1 MRFSS
6 ALDRCRVEDGGP
18 SWLYTNRK
26 TLNPL
31 LFVFVAFFLV
41 LIIILGLR
49 NFLTKVL
56 EPFLKTVSACS
67 EDKMVKR

>member
-31 LFVFVAFFLV
+31 LFVFVIFLV
-41 LIIILGLR
+41 LVIIILSLG
-49 NFLTKVL
+49 NFLTEVL
-56 EPFLKTVSACS
+56 EPFLKTVSVFS
-67 EDKMVKR
+67 